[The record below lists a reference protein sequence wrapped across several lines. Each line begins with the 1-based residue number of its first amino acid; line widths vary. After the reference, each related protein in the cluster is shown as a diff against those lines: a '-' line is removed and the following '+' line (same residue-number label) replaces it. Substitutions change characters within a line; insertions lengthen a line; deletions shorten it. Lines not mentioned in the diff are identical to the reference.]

1 MPPSASAPLPSST
14 SEPTLTPSETV
25 LFGAA
30 RFATKSLLPASND
43 APYSGADKV
52 SVDQLARAMLRAAI
66 LGSERAGALRIDLH
80 HSKALLGLMHKTS
93 VTLAATGSE
102 AAWPAGSLEAA
113 LAAGLRGGEVDA
125 GSWLY
130 DYLREDG
137 DTPEREIVDEVRR

>member
-43 APYSGADKV
+43 ANYSGKDKV

-80 HSKALLGLMHKTS
+80 HSKALLGLMHTTILPLPGAS
-93 VTLAATGSE
+93 DH
-102 AAWPAGSLEAA
+102 PACPPGSLEAP
-113 LAAGLRGGEVDA
+113 LAAGLRGGEV
-125 GSWLY
+125 
-130 DYLREDG
+130 
-137 DTPEREIVDEVRR
+137 